1 MKPIALKS
9 TKSLVVSRKKHIFA
23 LKSEINVMS
32 MKQLIA
38 KIRDNHVFRGI
49 ASFGNIF
56 GSPIRNRYARM
67 SDLDMLRKDWEIIG
81 NDLKTAINIYR
92 KEVGYAR

>member
-1 MKPIALKS
+1 MLTNQQKN
-9 TKSLVVSRKKHIFA
+9 LVVSRKKHIFA